1 MDQAAQNPHL
11 AAGDGPG
18 NRLSDRQLTSIVDGA
33 IARTP
38 TPDLPSRGGLREGTP
53 SPVLE
58 VITFRIADL
67 PGDIRGR
74 VVASSVVASSVVQID
89 VDAAGYG
96 WFVENARLLRA
107 DARLDRY
114 EKRATR
120 GC

>member
-74 VVASSVVASSVVQID
+74 VVASSVVASSVVASSVVQID

-107 DARLDRY
+107 DAL
-114 EKRATR
+114 TR
-120 GC
+120 PL

>member
-11 AAGDGPG
+11 AARDGPG

-74 VVASSVVASSVVQID
+74 VVGSSVVQID

-107 DARLDRY
+107 DAL
-114 EKRATR
+114 TR
-120 GC
+120 PL